1 MNKKKKLRCYD
12 VTIDSDVYNVSLV
25 ESPAVESNFIF
36 LSEQKPIQICLDKDD
51 KHLIYGAVLIPDFPI
66 YRNQD
71 GEEFY
76 IQFSKETIEKLA
88 HRYLSDGRVQNFTLQ
103 HETEAEGIE
112 VVESWIKLSENDK
125 SVDLGLDVP
134 IGSWI
139 MGSHVSNE
147 EVWKAIKAGEMKGYS
162 IEAIVGLEEINLN
175 KINNKETMT
184 ENTNLEAVE
193 ITDGFWDKLRS
204 IISEA
209 LGKPEKSEEVEE
221 TVGEIADAIE
231 DGAGEKDSEVKVVEQ
246 EEEAPVAEETPVEAI
261 VEEVVEAIEETTET
275 PEEAAEDLQ
284 AVVDALREEI
294 AAKDAEIEEL
304 KKQNAKLSKEPSAKP
319 VVKAAAQ
326 KENPRDIIE
335 KLHAGTYFKK

>member
-66 YRNQD
+66 YRFMD

-88 HRYLSDGRVQNFTLQ
+88 HSFLGNGRVQNFTLQ
-103 HETEAEGIE
+103 HEIDADGIE

-134 IGSWI
+134 VGSWI

-162 IEAIVGLEEINLN
+162 IEAIVGLEEINN
-175 KINNKETMT
+175 IIINQNNMAK
-184 ENTNLEAVE
+184 NTNLEAVE
-193 ITDGFWDKLRS
+193 ITDSFWDKLRS
-204 IISEA
+204 ILAEA

-221 TVGEIADAIE
+221 TVGEIVDAME

-246 EEEAPVAEETPVEAI
+246 EEETPA
-261 VEEVVEAIEETTET
+261 EEVVEEIVEDVIEVIEETTET

-304 KKQNAKLSKEPSAKP
+304 KKANAKLSKQPSAKP